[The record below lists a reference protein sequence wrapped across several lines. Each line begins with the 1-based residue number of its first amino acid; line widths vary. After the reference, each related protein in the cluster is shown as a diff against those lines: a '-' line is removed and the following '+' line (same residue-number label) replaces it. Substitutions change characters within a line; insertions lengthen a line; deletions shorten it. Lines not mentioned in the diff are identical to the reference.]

1 MEKTIDISIKV
12 TRARAI
18 IFFIIGLGV
27 TGVYHEATEDW
38 KGTIKFGATFF
49 AAVVAIY
56 AVLQTAD
63 SIRNNTKQVRQS
75 AQEQRVRFALEIS
88 GRWTERIRDLRP
100 EWGSLMLK
108 FRDMSPDAR
117 AEYLISDENMK
128 QKGMVLDVLNYFEE
142 AAVAVNLGVAD
153 EQTVRRHQE
162 SLALEYWTIFESWV
176 TAYRDEKKSPSRYV
190 EFETVVNRWKAARR
204 S

>member
-1 MEKTIDISIKV
+1 
-12 TRARAI
+12 
-18 IFFIIGLGV
+18 
-27 TGVYHEATEDW
+27 
-38 KGTIKFGATFF
+38 
-49 AAVVAIY
+49 
-56 AVLQTAD
+56 
-63 SIRNNTKQVRQS
+63 
-75 AQEQRVRFALEIS
+75 
-88 GRWTERIRDLRP
+88 
-100 EWGSLMLK
+100 
-108 FRDMSPDAR
+108 
-117 AEYLISDENMK
+117 MK